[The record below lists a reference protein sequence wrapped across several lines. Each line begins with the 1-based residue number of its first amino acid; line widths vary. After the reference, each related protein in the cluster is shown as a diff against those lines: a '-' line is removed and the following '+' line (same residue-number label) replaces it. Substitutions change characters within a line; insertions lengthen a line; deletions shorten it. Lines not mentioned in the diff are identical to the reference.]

1 MWYMIFLALTCQ
13 TEFAAGGG
21 GLHTVYSGLY
31 GEVRPKRDTFFVLA
45 VCERVGKFAVSVY

>member
-1 MWYMIFLALTCQ
+1 MIFLALTCQ